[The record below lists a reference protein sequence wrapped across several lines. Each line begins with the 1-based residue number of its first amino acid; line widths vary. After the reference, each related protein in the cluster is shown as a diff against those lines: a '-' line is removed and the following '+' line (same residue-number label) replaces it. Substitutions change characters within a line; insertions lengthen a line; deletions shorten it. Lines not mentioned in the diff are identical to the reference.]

1 MSIELKVKSKHLS
14 VEAKIIRH
22 EEHKLKRQI
31 EWAKNNSQD
40 WAAQADQWFSLN
52 GHRRWDVRNENRSTF
67 LARAYIAGKP
77 YKSVEAKRELSK
89 EYTFQAKI
97 LPRVLALVKKYDNPN
112 LDIKHIQAWIDVE

>member
-31 EWAKNNSQD
+31 KWAKENSQD
-40 WAAQADQWFSLN
+40 WAEKLDQWSSLN
-52 GHRRWDVRNENRSTF
+52 THRRYDVRNENRATF
-67 LARAYIAGKP
+67 LARAFIAGKT

-89 EYTFQAKI
+89 EGIFYAKV
-97 LPRVLALVKKYDNPN
+97 LPRVLTLVKKYDNPN
-112 LDIKHIQAWIDVE
+112 IDIKHIQAWVDAE

>member
-31 EWAKNNSQD
+31 EWAKTNEQD
-40 WAAQADQWFSLN
+40 WAGMANQWFSLN
-52 GHRRWDVRNENRSTF
+52 EHRRWDVRNENRSTF

-77 YKSVEAKRELSK
+77 YKSVEAKREESK
-89 EYTFQAKI
+89 EATFYNKI

-112 LDIKHIQAWIDVE
+112 IDLKHIQAWVDQQ

>member
-31 EWAKNNSQD
+31 QWAKDNNQD
-40 WAAQADQWFSLN
+40 WTAKADQWFSLN
-52 GHRRWDVRNENRSTF
+52 EHRRYDVRNENRATF
-67 LARAYIAGKP
+67 LARAFIAGKP

-89 EYTFQAKI
+89 EGIFLAKV

-112 LDIKHIQAWIDVE
+112 IDLKHIQAWIDAE

>member
-31 EWAKNNSQD
+31 EWAKENSQD
-40 WAAQADQWFSLN
+40 WAAKADQWFSLN
-52 GHRRWDVRNENRSTF
+52 EHRRWDVRNENRSTF

-89 EYTFQAKI
+89 EGTFHSKI

-112 LDIKHIQAWIDVE
+112 IDIKHIQAWVEQ